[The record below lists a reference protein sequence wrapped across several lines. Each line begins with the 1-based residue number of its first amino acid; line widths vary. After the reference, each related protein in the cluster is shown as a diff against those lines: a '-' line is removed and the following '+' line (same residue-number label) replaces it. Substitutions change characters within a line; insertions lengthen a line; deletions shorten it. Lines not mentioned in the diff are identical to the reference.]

1 LESLLDN
8 NIILGIFATFFML
21 FFGGFCIFI
30 HELGHFLAA
39 KWRGLHIV
47 AFSLG
52 FKKAWSKTVNGID
65 YRIGWLPFGGYVD
78 LPQIDT
84 TQDKIVTEDGK
95 ELKQAKPLDRMITA
109 FAGPFFNILFGLALG
124 CVIWVYGVPQRT
136 PKMRTIVVEA
146 INKTS
151 PEFAAGLRAG
161 DKIIKIDGSSFY
173 CTWEDFVQQIIF
185 TVGEVDLKV
194 DRNGQEFDI
203 SYVAKENPNA
213 PGALRREKI
222 AYPFF
227 LPRIPII
234 FYPTENGPAWDAG
247 VRDGDTLVSINGI
260 KIYNFEL
267 YHLLLDNSGGK
278 PVNMVVFRNGENINI
293 KVTPVVNEKAPE
305 KKKYMIGIAWK
316 QGTLGKIG
324 KVIPDYPAV
333 AAGLKAD
340 DIIVKING
348 ETFTDITSLVEM
360 LDKAKES
367 DQVFSLT
374 IKRGDEV
381 LEVKLK
387 AKLEKVNFY
396 TIKTK
401 LSAMDYPT
409 PIQQFVR
416 VIDLSYKSLRS
427 ISFWV
432 MNKIGVSK
440 HGSTIKPSNL
450 SGPIGMGRTIYLSIY
465 RGTLRHGIFFIVL
478 ISFALAIFNLLP
490 LPVLDGGHITV
501 AGIEMITRR
510 SLHKKSIEFL
520 NIIFIALLIS
530 LMVYVTFYDILR
542 FMGLKEAKAEKVE
555 NWEFSNGEQT
565 QATTEKAIKPAAKVE
580 PLKSKK

>member
-1 LESLLDN
+1 MESLLDN
-8 NIILGIFATFFML
+8 NIILAILSTLFML
-21 FFGGFCIFI
+21 FFGGFCVFI

-47 AFSLG
+47 AFSIG
-52 FKKAWSKTVNGID
+52 FKKAWSKKVNGID

-84 TQDKIVTEDGK
+84 TQDKITTEDGK
-95 ELKQAKPLDRMITA
+95 ELEQAKPLDRMITA

-136 PKMRTIVVEA
+136 PKMRSIVVEA
-146 INKTS
+146 IDKTS
-151 PEFAAGLRAG
+151 PEFIAGLRAG
-161 DKIIKIDGSSFY
+161 DKIIAIDGHSFNS
-173 CTWEDFVQQIIF
+173 TWEDFVQQVIF
-185 TVGEVDLKV
+185 TIGDVKLTV
-194 DRNGQEFDI
+194 DRNGKEFDI
-203 SYVAKENPNA
+203 NYIAKENPNA

-234 FYPTENGPAWDAG
+234 FYPTKDGPAWQAG
-247 VRDGDTLVSINGI
+247 IRDGDTLVSINGI

-267 YHLLLDNSGGK
+267 YHLLLDNSLGK
-278 PVNMVVFRNGENINI
+278 QINMVIFRNGKDINI
-293 KVTPVVNEKAPE
+293 KVTPIIN
-305 KKKYMIGIAWK
+305 KKVPVGEKYMIGIVWTPAV
-316 QGTLGKIG
+316 LGKIS

-333 AAGLKAD
+333 NAGLKAG
-340 DIIVKING
+340 DIIKKIDG
-348 ETFTDITSLVEM
+348 QTFTDMQSLVEI
-360 LDKAKES
+360 LDKAKKS
-367 DQVFSLT
+367 GKSFSIT
-374 IKRGDEV
+374 VKRGDEMV
-381 LEVKLK
+381 DANLT
-387 AKLEKVNFY
+387 AKLEKTNYY
-396 TIKTK
+396 TIKTR
-401 LSAMDYPT
+401 LSAMDYPN
-409 PIQQFVR
+409 PFQQFVR
-416 VIDLSYKSLRS
+416 VLDMSYKSLRS

-432 MNKIGVSK
+432 MKKIGVSK

-501 AGIEMITRR
+501 AGLEMITRR
-510 SLHKKSIEFL
+510 TLHKKSIEML

-542 FMGLKEAKAEKVE
+542 FMGLKPAKSEKIE
-555 NWEFSNGEQT
+555 NWEFSNGNKLPVSP
-565 QATTEKAIKPAAKVE
+565 EKTIAPVVKPE
-580 PLKSKK
+580 IPKK